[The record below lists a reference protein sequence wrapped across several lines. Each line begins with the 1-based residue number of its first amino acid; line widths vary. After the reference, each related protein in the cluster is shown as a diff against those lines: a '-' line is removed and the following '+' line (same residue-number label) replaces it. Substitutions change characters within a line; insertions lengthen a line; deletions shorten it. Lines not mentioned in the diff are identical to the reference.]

1 MITRCAEKRSNE
13 PPTIDTLEGIPKDAT
28 VKENSKKGINETEI
42 KTKEEKN
49 MKKEPCEKK
58 PERLLVTAKEAPAY
72 NREVLLIIIFEFMII
87 FLLSLSLSFP
97 CIQQRGSFSNYL

>member
-1 MITRCAEKRSNE
+1 MITRCSEK
-13 PPTIDTLEGIPKDAT
+13 PQTIESLERIPKEAT

>member
-13 PPTIDTLEGIPKDAT
+13 PPTIESLERIPKAT

-49 MKKEPCEKK
+49 MKKESGGKK
-58 PERLLVTAKEAPAY
+58 LERLLVTAKEAPAY
-72 NREVLLIIIFEFMII
+72 NREVLFY
-87 FLLSLSLSFP
+87 
-97 CIQQRGSFSNYL
+97 NYL